1 MSSVI
6 KLSVN
11 KLGDIMVSDVMN
23 DIMVSAVML
32 YAIFQSVIK
41 LSMSH
46 QTREY

>member
-11 KLGDIMVSDVMN
+11 KLGDIMVSDTMN

-32 YAIFQSVIK
+32 YAIIQSGIK